1 MKNLKYIYLV
11 IFLAFAGCNDD
22 KFLEREPTDI
32 LAEDQVWA
40 NEDLVFSVLADLYN
54 RLPDYQGL
62 ENWWEYANFDEAFG
76 SNAGDYWRHQ
86 NQEYSYWD
94 WRMWDYGYI
103 RDLNLFIEKCEAAP
117 EISADAKT
125 QFLAEARFIRAMV
138 YFEHV
143 KRMGGVPLILE
154 PLEYDNSGDPSYLQF
169 PRAKEH
175 EVYDFVIAEMEAVKN
190 ALPDGGTKS
199 RATKGAALAL
209 ISRAALYAGSIANY
223 GQLTPEVSLPGGE
236 VGIPASMADGY
247 YTKSLNA
254 SEELIGLGTYK
265 LYDQDPDKSENYTNI
280 FLNKSSN
287 NEVILAKDFLVQG
300 RTHGFTI
307 ENIPRSLREENTS
320 GGKINP
326 SLNLVQSY
334 ELLDNTFAEL
344 PTKDASGN
352 PIYYDDPMDI
362 FAGRDPRLF
371 GTVIVPGS
379 TFRGKEVDIW
389 AGYKLEDGT
398 VITSGELGGQ
408 AELPGSSSPVQVVGF
423 DGPID
428 QLEWSAQNGFYLRKY
443 VDTSV
448 GSGQRGTGSS
458 VWLIRFRYAEVLLNA
473 AEAAWELGKLD
484 KAAKYMNQVRRRA
497 GFPIDLTPGEI
508 DFDRIVHER
517 KVELAFENHILWD
530 YKRWRLAHRVWNG
543 VTTGLTNNPGDAL
556 AVSTRV
562 FGLKPYKYYDLGSPN
577 NGKWLFEEFVPAPVF
592 NAHRFRLGNYYS
604 QIGDGIRNNNP
615 KIVRNPNQ

>member
-1 MKNLKYIYLV
+1 MKNLRYICLFM
-11 IFLAFAGCNDD
+11 ILAIAGCDNDE
-22 KFLEREPTDI
+22 FLDREPTNI
-32 LAEDQVWA
+32 LGEDQVWE

-62 ENWWEYANFDEAFG
+62 ENWWEYANFDETFA

-86 NQEYSYWD
+86 NQEYGYGNWG
-94 WRMWDYGYI
+94 MWDYGFI
-103 RDLNLFIEKCEAAP
+103 RDLNLFIQKCEVA
-117 EISADAKT
+117 ETLSADARSR
-125 QFLAEARFIRAMV
+125 FLAEAKFIRAMV

-154 PLEYDNSGDPSYLQF
+154 PLEYDYSGDPTYLQY

-175 EVYDFVIAEMEAVKN
+175 EIYDFVIAEMEEVKN
-190 ALPDGGTKS
+190 DLPNGGTRS

-236 VGIPASMADGY
+236 VGIPASMADAY

-254 SEELIGLGTYK
+254 SEEVMGLGTYE
-265 LYDQDPDKSENYTNI
+265 LYDQDPNKSENYTNI

-287 NEVILAKDFLVQG
+287 NEVILAKDFVVQG

-320 GGKINP
+320 GGKMNP

-344 PTKDASGN
+344 PTKDGAGN
-352 PIYYDDPMDI
+352 PIYYDNPMDI
-362 FAGRDPRLF
+362 FEGRDPRLL

-379 TFRGKEVDIW
+379 SFRGKEVDIW
-389 AGYKLEDGT
+389 AGYKLQDGS
-398 VITSGELGGQ
+398 VITSGQLGGQ
-408 AELPGSSSPVQVVGF
+408 AQLPGSSASVQVVGF

-458 VWLIRFRYAEVLLNA
+458 VWLVRFRYAEILLNA
-473 AEAAWELGKLD
+473 AEAAFELGDLD
-484 KAAKYMNQVRRRA
+484 KAAEYMNQVRRRA
-497 GFPIDLTPGEI
+497 GFPIDLNAGEI

-530 YKRWRLAHRVWNG
+530 KKRWRLAHRIWNG
-543 VTTGLTNNPGDAL
+543 VATDLTNDPGDAL

-562 FGLKPYKYYDLGSPN
+562 FGLKPFKYYEPGSPN
-577 NGKWLFEEFVPAPVF
+577 DGKWIFEEFLPAPVF

-604 QIGDGIRNNNP
+604 FIGDNVRNNNP

>member
-1 MKNLKYIYLV
+1 
-11 IFLAFAGCNDD
+11 
-22 KFLEREPTDI
+22 
-32 LAEDQVWA
+32 
-40 NEDLVFSVLADLYN
+40 
-54 RLPDYQGL
+54 
-62 ENWWEYANFDEAFG
+62 
-76 SNAGDYWRHQ
+76 
-86 NQEYSYWD
+86 
-94 WRMWDYGYI
+94 
-103 RDLNLFIEKCEAAP
+103 
-117 EISADAKT
+117 
-125 QFLAEARFIRAMV
+125 MV

-154 PLEYDNSGDPSYLQF
+154 PMEYDYSGDPTYLQS

-190 ALPDGGTKS
+190 DLPNGSTKS
-199 RATKGAALAL
+199 RATNGAALAL

-236 VGIPASMADGY
+236 VGIPSSMADGY
-247 YTKSLNA
+247 YSTALKA
-254 SEELIGLGTYK
+254 SEELMALGTYE
-265 LYDQDPDKSENYTNI
+265 LYDQDPDKSENYSNI

-287 NEVILAKDFLVQG
+287 NEIIMAKDFLVQG

-320 GGKINP
+320 GGKMNP
-326 SLNLVQSY
+326 SLNLIQSY

-344 PTKDASGN
+344 PTKDDSGN
-352 PIYYDDPMDI
+352 PIYYDEPMDI
-362 FAGRDPRLF
+362 FAGRDPRLL

-379 TFRGKEVDIW
+379 SFRGKEVDIW
-389 AGYKLEDGT
+389 AGYKLADGSI
-398 VITSGELGGQ
+398 VTSGQLGGQ
-408 AELPGSSSPVQVVGF
+408 AQLPGSSASVQVVGF

-448 GSGQRGTGSS
+448 GSGQRGTGSA
-458 VWLIRFRYAEVLLNA
+458 VWLVRFRYAEVLLNA
-473 AEAAWELGKLD
+473 AEAAFELNQLEKS
-484 KAAKYMNQVRRRA
+484 AEYMNQVRRRA
-497 GFPIDLTPGEI
+497 GFPVDLTPGEI

-530 YKRWRLAHRVWNG
+530 NKRWRLAHRIWNG
-543 VTTGLTNNPGDAL
+543 VTTDLTNNPGNAQ

-562 FGLKPYKYYDLGSPN
+562 FGLKPFKYYEPGSPN
-577 NGKWLFEEFVPAPVF
+577 NGKWIFEEFLPAPVF

-604 QIGDGIRNNNP
+604 LIGDNVRNNNP
-615 KIVRNPNQ
+615 KIIRNPNQ

>member
-1 MKNLKYIYLV
+1 MI
-11 IFLAFAGCNDD
+11 LAVAGCDNDQ
-22 KFLEREPTDI
+22 FLDREPTDI
-32 LAEDQVWA
+32 LGEDQVWG

-54 RLPDYQGL
+54 RMPDYQGL
-62 ENWWEYANFDEAFG
+62 ENWWEYANFDETFA

-86 NQEYSYWD
+86 NQDY
-94 WRMWDYGYI
+94 DYGNWGMWNYAYI
-103 RDLNLFIEKCEAAP
+103 RDLNLFIEKCEAAT
-117 EISADAKT
+117 EISAEAKT
-125 QFLAEARFIRAMV
+125 GFLAEARFIRAMV

-143 KRMGGVPLILE
+143 KRMGGVPLILV
-154 PLEYDNSGDPSYLQF
+154 PLEYDYSGDPTYLQH

-190 ALPDGGTKS
+190 DLPDGGTRS

-209 ISRAALYAGSIANY
+209 VSRAALYAGSIANY

-236 VGIPASMADGY
+236 VGIPAGMASAY
-247 YTKSLNA
+247 YTKALQA
-254 SEELIGLGTYK
+254 SEEVMGLGTYQ
-265 LYDQDPDKSENYTNI
+265 LYDQDPDKSQNYTNI
-280 FLNKSSN
+280 FLNKNGN

-320 GGKINP
+320 GGKMNP

-352 PIYYDDPMDI
+352 PIFYDNPMDI
-362 FAGRDPRLF
+362 FAGRDPRLL
-371 GTVIVPGS
+371 GTVIVPGA
-379 TFRGKEVDIW
+379 TFRGQPVDIW
-389 AGYKLEDGT
+389 AGYKLKDGS
-398 VITSGELGGQ
+398 VITSGQLGGQ
-408 AELPGSSSPVQVVGF
+408 AQLPGSSASVQVVGF
-423 DGPID
+423 DGPVE
-428 QLEWSAQNGFYLRKY
+428 QMEWTAQNGFYLRKY
-443 VDTSV
+443 VDTAV

-458 VWLIRFRYAEVLLNA
+458 VWLVRFRYAEILLNA
-473 AEAAWELGKLD
+473 AEAAFELNQPD
-484 KAAKYMNQVRRRA
+484 KAAEYMNRVRRRA
-497 GFPIDLTPGEI
+497 GFPVDLTPGEI

-517 KVELAFENHILWD
+517 QVELAFENHVLWD
-530 YKRWRLAHRVWNG
+530 KKRWRLAHRVWNG
-543 VTTGLTNNPGDAL
+543 VATDLTNDPGDAL

-562 FGLKPYKYYDLGSPN
+562 FGLKPYKYYEPGSPN
-577 NGKWLFEEFVPAPVF
+577 DGKWIFEEFLPAPVF

-604 QIGDGIRNNNP
+604 FIGDDVRNNNP

>member
-1 MKNLKYIYLV
+1 MKNLRYIYLV
-11 IFLAFAGCNDD
+11 IFLAFAGCNNDE
-22 KFLEREPTDI
+22 FLDREPTDI
-32 LAEDQVWA
+32 LGEDQVWA
-40 NEDLVFSVLADLYN
+40 NDDLVFSVLADLYN

-62 ENWWEYANFDEAFG
+62 ENWWEYANFDETFA

-86 NQEYSYWD
+86 NQEYGYGD
-94 WRMWDYGYI
+94 WGMWNYGYI
-103 RDLNLFIEKCEAAP
+103 RDLNLFIQKCEEAT
-117 EISADAKT
+117 EISAESKAR
-125 QFLAEARFIRAMV
+125 FLAEAKFIRAMV

-154 PLEYDNSGDPSYLQF
+154 PLEYDYSGDPTYLQY

-175 EVYDFVIAEMEAVKN
+175 EIYDFVIAEMEEVKDD
-190 ALPDGGTKS
+190 LPNGGTKS
-199 RATKGAALAL
+199 RATKGAALSL

-236 VGIPASMADGY
+236 VGIPAGMADGY
-247 YTKSLNA
+247 YTTALNA
-254 SEELIGLGTYK
+254 SEEVMGLGTYE
-265 LYDQDPDKSENYTNI
+265 LYNQDPDKSENYTNI
-280 FLNKSSN
+280 FLNKTSN
-287 NEVILAKDFLVQG
+287 NEVIMAKDFLVQG

-307 ENIPRSLREENTS
+307 ETIPRSLREENTS
-320 GGKINP
+320 GGKMNP
-326 SLNLVQSY
+326 SLNLIQSY

-362 FAGRDPRLF
+362 FEGRDPRLM
-371 GTVIVPGS
+371 GTVVVPGS
-379 TFRGKEVDIW
+379 TFRGQEVDIW
-389 AGYKLEDGT
+389 AGYKLEDGS
-398 VITSGELGGQ
+398 VITSGQLGGQ
-408 AELPGSSSPVQVVGF
+408 AQLPGSDASVQVVGF

-448 GSGQRGTGSS
+448 GSGQRGTGSA
-458 VWLIRFRYAEVLLNA
+458 VWLVRFRYAEILLNA
-473 AEAAWELGKLD
+473 AEAAFELGQLE
-484 KAAKYMNQVRRRA
+484 KAADYMNQVRRRA
-497 GFPIDLTPGEI
+497 GFPVDLTSSEI

-530 YKRWRLAHRVWNG
+530 KKRWRLAHRIWNG
-543 VTTGLTNNPGDAL
+543 VTTDLTNNPSDAL

-562 FGLKPYKYYDLGSPN
+562 FGLKPYKYYEPGSPN
-577 NGKWLFEEFVPAPVF
+577 DGKWIFEEFVPAPVF

-604 QIGDGIRNNNP
+604 FIGDNVRNNNP

>member
-1 MKNLKYIYLV
+1 MKNLRYICLF
-11 IFLAFAGCNDD
+11 IILAVAGCDNEE
-22 KFLEREPTDI
+22 FLDREPTDI
-32 LAEDQVWA
+32 LGEDQVWE
-40 NEDLVFSVLADLYN
+40 NEELVFSVLADLYN
-54 RLPDYQGL
+54 RLPDFQGV
-62 ENWWEYANFDEAFG
+62 ENWWEYANFDETFA

-86 NQEYSYWD
+86 NQEYGYGSWG
-94 WRMWDYGYI
+94 MWDYGYI
-103 RDLNLFIEKCEAAP
+103 RDLNLFIQKCNEATELSDDSRAR
-117 EISADAKT
+117 
-125 QFLAEARFIRAMV
+125 FLAEAKFIRAMV

-154 PLEYDNSGDPSYLQF
+154 PLEYDYSGDPTYLQYA
-169 PRAKEH
+169 RAKEH
-175 EVYDFVIAEMEAVKN
+175 EIYDFVIAEMDAVKN
-190 ALPDGGTKS
+190 DLPNGGTKS
-199 RATKGAALAL
+199 RATQGAALAL

-223 GQLTPEVSLPGGE
+223 GQMTPEVSLPNGE
-236 VGIPASMADGY
+236 VGIPSSMADAY
-247 YTKSLNA
+247 YTKALSA
-254 SEELIGLGTYK
+254 SEELMNLGTYE

-280 FLNKSSN
+280 FLNKNSN

-307 ENIPRSLREENTS
+307 DNIPRSLREENTS
-320 GGKINP
+320 GGKMNP

-344 PTKDASGN
+344 PTKDENGD
-352 PIYYDDPMDI
+352 PIFYDNPMDI
-362 FAGRDPRLF
+362 FEGRDPRLM
-371 GTVIVPGS
+371 GTVIVPGAS
-379 TFRGKEVDIW
+379 FRGKEVDIW
-389 AGYKLEDGT
+389 AGYKLADGS
-398 VITSGELGGQ
+398 VITSGQLGGRAQ
-408 AELPGSSSPVQVVGF
+408 LPGSDASVQVVGF

-448 GSGQRGTGSS
+448 GSGQRGTGSG
-458 VWLIRFRYAEVLLNA
+458 VWLVRFRYAEILLNA
-473 AEAAWELGKLD
+473 AEAAFELGELD
-484 KAAKYMNQVRRRA
+484 KAAEYMNQVRRRA

-530 YKRWRLAHRVWNG
+530 KKRWRLAHQVWNG
-543 VTTGLTNNPGDAL
+543 VTTDLTNNPGDAM

-562 FGLKPYKYYDLGSPN
+562 FGLKPFKYYEPGSPN
-577 NGKWLFEEFVPAPVF
+577 NGKWIFEEFVPAPVF

-604 QIGDGIRNNNP
+604 LIGDNVRNNNP

>member
-11 IFLAFAGCNDD
+11 IFLAIAGCSNDE
-22 KFLEREPTDI
+22 FLDREPTDI
-32 LAEDQVWA
+32 LGEDQVWA
-40 NEDLVFSVLADLYN
+40 NDDLVFSVLADLYN

-62 ENWWEYANFDEAFG
+62 ENWWEYASFDETFA

-86 NQEYSYWD
+86 NQEYGYGD
-94 WRMWDYGYI
+94 WGMWDYGFI
-103 RDLNLFIEKCEAAP
+103 RDLNLFIQKCEVAT
-117 EISADAKT
+117 EISTESKT
-125 QFLAEARFIRAMV
+125 RFLAEAKFIRAMV

-154 PLEYDNSGDPSYLQF
+154 PLEYDYSGDPAYLQY

-175 EVYDFVIAEMEAVKN
+175 EVYDFVIAEMEAVKDD
-190 ALPDGGTKS
+190 LPNGSTRS

-209 ISRAALYAGSIANY
+209 ISRASLYAGSIANY

-236 VGIPASMADGY
+236 VGIPSGMAAGY
-247 YTKSLNA
+247 YAAALKA
-254 SEELIGLGTYK
+254 SEEVIALGTYE
-265 LYDQDPDKSENYTNI
+265 LYDQDPDKSENYSNI

-287 NEVILAKDFLVQG
+287 NEIIMAKDFLVQG

-307 ENIPRSLREENTS
+307 DNIPRSLREENTS
-320 GGKINP
+320 GGKMNP
-326 SLNLVQSY
+326 SLNLIQSY

-344 PTKDASGN
+344 ATKDAAGN

-362 FAGRDPRLF
+362 FAGRDPRLL

-379 TFRGKEVDIW
+379 SFRGKEVDIW
-389 AGYKLEDGT
+389 AGYKLEDGS
-398 VITSGELGGQ
+398 VISSGQLGGQ
-408 AELPGSSSPVQVVGF
+408 AQLPGSDASVQVVGF

-448 GSGQRGTGSS
+448 GSGQRGTGSA
-458 VWLIRFRYAEVLLNA
+458 VWLVRFRYAEILLNA
-473 AEAAWELGKLD
+473 AEAAYELDQLE
-484 KAAKYMNQVRRRA
+484 KAAEYMNQVRRRA
-497 GFPIDLTPGEI
+497 GFPVDLTAAEI

-530 YKRWRLAHRVWNG
+530 NKRWRLAHRVWNG
-543 VTTGLTNNPGDAL
+543 VSTDLTNTPGDAL

-562 FGLKPYKYYDLGSPN
+562 FGLKPFKYYEPGSPN
-577 NGKWLFEEFVPAPVF
+577 NGKWLFEEFLPAPVF

-604 QIGDGIRNNNP
+604 WIGDNVRNNNP

>member
-1 MKNLKYIYLV
+1 MKNFKYIYLV
-11 IFLAFAGCNDD
+11 IFLAAAGCSNDE
-22 KFLEREPTDI
+22 FLDREPTDI
-32 LAEDQVWA
+32 LGEEQVWG

-62 ENWWEYANFDEAFG
+62 ENWWEYTNFDEAFA
-76 SNAGDYWRHQ
+76 SNAGDYGRHQ
-86 NQEYSYWD
+86 NQEYSYGD
-94 WRMWDYGYI
+94 WGMWDYAYI
-103 RDLNLFIEKCEAAP
+103 RDLNLFIERCEAATALST
-117 EISADAKT
+117 ESKAS
-125 QFLAEARFIRAMV
+125 FLAEAKFIRAMV

-154 PLEYDNSGDPSYLQF
+154 SMEYDYSGDPTYLQY

-175 EVYDFVIAEMEAVKN
+175 EIYDFVIAEMEDVKDD
-190 ALPDGGTKS
+190 LPNGSTKS

-209 ISRAALYAGSIANY
+209 VSRAALYAGSIAKY

-236 VGIPASMADGY
+236 VGIPNSMADAY
-247 YTKSLNA
+247 YTTALNA
-254 SEELIGLGTYK
+254 SEEVMSLGTYE
-265 LYDQDPDKSENYTNI
+265 LYNQDPDKSENYTNI

-307 ENIPRSLREENTS
+307 ETIPRSLREENTS
-320 GGKINP
+320 GGKLNP

-352 PIYYDDPMDI
+352 PIYYDDPMEI
-362 FAGRDPRLF
+362 FAGRDPRLL

-379 TFRGKEVDIW
+379 SFRGKKVDIW
-389 AGYKLEDGT
+389 AGYKLQNGS
-398 VITSGELGGQ
+398 VITSDQLGGQ
-408 AELPGSSSPVQVVGF
+408 AQLPGSSSSVQVVGF

-448 GSGQRGTGSS
+448 GSGQRGTGSA
-458 VWLIRFRYAEVLLNA
+458 VWLVRFRFAEILLNA
-473 AEAAWELGKLD
+473 AEAAFELDQLD
-484 KAAKYMNQVRRRA
+484 KAAEYMNQVRRRA
-497 GFPIDLTPGEI
+497 GFPVDLTPSEI

-530 YKRWRLAHRVWNG
+530 KKRWRLAHRIWNG
-543 VTTGLTNNPGDAL
+543 VSTNLTNNPGDAL

-562 FGLKPYKYYDLGSPN
+562 FGLKPYKYYEPGSPN
-577 NGKWLFEEFVPAPVF
+577 NGKWIFEEFVPAPVF

-604 QIGDGIRNNNP
+604 FISDGVRNNNP
-615 KIVRNPNQ
+615 KIIRNPNH

>member
-1 MKNLKYIYLV
+1 MI
-11 IFLAFAGCNDD
+11 LAMAGCDNDE
-22 KFLEREPTDI
+22 FLDREPTNI
-32 LAEDQVWA
+32 LGEDQVWE

-62 ENWWEYANFDEAFG
+62 ENWWEYANFDEIFA

-86 NQEYSYWD
+86 NQEYGYGD
-94 WRMWDYGYI
+94 WGMWDYGFI
-103 RDLNLFIEKCEAAP
+103 RDLNLFIQKCEVA
-117 EISADAKT
+117 ESLSEGSRSR
-125 QFLAEARFIRAMV
+125 FLAEAKFIRAMV

-154 PLEYDNSGDPSYLQF
+154 PLEYDYSGDPSYLQY

-175 EVYDFVIAEMEAVKN
+175 EIYDFVISEMEEVKN
-190 ALPDGGTKS
+190 DLPDGGTRS

-236 VGIPASMADGY
+236 VGIPAGMADAY
-247 YTKSLNA
+247 YTKSLSA
-254 SEELIGLGTYK
+254 SEELMGLGTYQ

-280 FLNKSSN
+280 FLNKNSN

-320 GGKINP
+320 GGKMNP

-344 PTKDASGN
+344 PTKDESGN

-362 FAGRDPRLF
+362 FAGRDPRLL

-389 AGYKLEDGT
+389 AGYKLKDGT
-398 VITSGELGGQ
+398 VITSGQLGGQ
-408 AELPGSSSPVQVVGF
+408 AQLPGSNASVQVVGF

-458 VWLIRFRYAEVLLNA
+458 VWLVRFRFAEVILNA
-473 AEAAWELGKLD
+473 AEAAFELGD
-484 KAAKYMNQVRRRA
+484 NEKAAEYLNQVRRRA
-497 GFPIDLTPGEI
+497 GFPIDLTAAEI

-530 YKRWRLAHRVWNG
+530 KKRWRLAHRVWNG
-543 VTTGLTNNPGDAL
+543 VATDLTNDPGDAL

-562 FGLKPYKYYDLGSPN
+562 FGLKPYKYYEPGSPN
-577 NGKWLFEEFVPAPVF
+577 DGKWIFEEFLPAPVF

-604 QIGDGIRNNNP
+604 FIGDNVRNNNP